1 MSPHGSPSLSVVL
14 QVLEILD
21 GLNVRYHLG
30 GSFASAI
37 HGVPRQTM
45 DADLVVELDDA
56 RVVGLVERLRD
67 DFYVD
72 LEVAREAVALRGS
85 FNVIHLGTGFKVD
98 FFVKGRGAFDELELE
113 RSVLVQIT
121 ADPPR
126 SAFVKTAEDTVL
138 RKLQWYR
145 SGGEVSDR
153 QWRDVLGVLV
163 AVGGTLDREYLHLW
177 ATRLGVADLLDR
189 AESEIGH
196 LPPD

>member
-1 MSPHGSPSLSVVL
+1 MSPHGSASLSVVL

-45 DADLVVELDDA
+45 DADLVVELDDGI
-56 RVVGLVERLRD
+56 VVGLVERLRD

-72 LEVAREAVALRGS
+72 LEVAREAVARRGS
-85 FNVIHLGTGFKVD
+85 FNAIHLETGFKFD
-98 FFVKGRGAFDELELE
+98 FFVKGRREFDDLELE

-126 SAFVKTAEDTVL
+126 SAYVKTAEDTIL

-153 QWRDVLGVLV
+153 QWRDVLGVLM
-163 AVGGTLDREYLHLW
+163 AVGEDLDREYLHHW
-177 ATRLGVADLLDR
+177 ATRLGVADLLER
-189 AESEIGH
+189 AGGEVD
-196 LPPD
+196 PT

>member
-1 MSPHGSPSLSVVL
+1 MSLERSAALSVVL

-21 GLNVRYHLG
+21 ELNIRYHLG

-45 DADLVVELDDA
+45 DADLVVELDDGG
-56 RVVGLVERLRD
+56 VVGLVEGLRD

-72 LEVAREAVALRGS
+72 IEVARDAVVRRGS
-85 FNVIHLGTGFKVD
+85 FNAINLETGFKVD
-98 FFVKGRGAFDELELE
+98 FFVKGRDEFDDLELE

-121 ADPPR
+121 ADPAR
-126 SAFVKTAEDTVL
+126 SAYVKSAEDTIL

-153 QWRDVLGVLV
+153 QWRDVLGVLM
-163 AVGGTLDREYLHLW
+163 ATGPELDREYLRYW
-177 ATRLGVADLLDR
+177 ATQLGVGDLLER
-189 AESEIGH
+189 AAAEAD
-196 LPPD
+196 PT

>member
-1 MSPHGSPSLSVVL
+1 MSPDRPTALSVVVH
-14 QVLEILD
+14 VLELLD
-21 GLNVRYHLG
+21 RLGLRYHIG

-45 DADLVVELDDA
+45 DADLVVELDSES
-56 RVVGLVERLRD
+56 VVELVEGLGGE
-67 DFYVD
+67 FYVD
-72 LEVAREAVALRGS
+72 VDVARDAVVRRAS
-85 FNVIHLGTGFKVD
+85 FNAIHLGTGFKVD
-98 FFVKGRGAFDELELE
+98 FFVKGRDAFDELELE
-113 RSVLVQIT
+113 RSLLLQIR

-153 QWRDVLGVLV
+153 QWRDVLGVLA

-177 ATRLGVADLLDR
+177 ATRLGVSDLLDR